1 AMTGVVRLR
10 WGASAVAASRRC
22 CAGVTIKMISA
33 RAARAMSPV
42 ISMPGSMRI
51 PGNRKFS
58 RVAFI
63 RDALQALR
71 AYSTTWRPARDATL
85 DSAVPHAPAPITAT
99 VLKLAISYAP
109 DALPRPALAGRGLG

>member
-1 AMTGVVRLR
+1 M
-10 WGASAVAASRRC
+10 
-22 CAGVTIKMISA
+22 
-33 RAARAMSPV
+33 RATPV
-42 ISMPGSMRI
+42 SGSMRM

-99 VLKLAISYAP
+99 VLKLAISYAS